1 MKLEC
6 HPINPSPR
14 VIRRAV
20 EILEQGGVIVYPT
33 DTIYGLGC
41 DLFNKHAIER
51 IYRIKHIPKFHP
63 MSFVC
68 ADLKDLSHYAK
79 VDTPTYKIMKR
90 YLPGPYTF
98 ILKATGE
105 VPRMMLTKRKTVGI
119 RIPENEVCR
128 RLVIELGRPI
138 ISTSVPE
145 AKVEFPNHPD
155 FIEEAL
161 GKEVDLIL
169 DGGILVQ
176 GASTVIDLTEEAPK
190 VIREGS
196 GDVSWVAAYY

>member
-6 HPINPSPR
+6 HPINPSLR
-14 VIRRAV
+14 AIRRAV

-51 IYRIKHIPKFHP
+51 IYRIKQIPKFHP

-68 ADLKDLSHYAK
+68 ADLKDLSCYAK

-98 ILKATGE
+98 ILKATSE

-119 RIPENEVCR
+119 RIPDIEVCR
-128 RLVIELGRPI
+128 RLVMELGRPI

-145 AKVEFPNHPD
+145 SKVEFPNHPD
-155 FIEEAL
+155 FIEETL

-176 GASTVIDLTEEAPK
+176 GASTVIDLTEESPR

>member
-1 MKLEC
+1 
-6 HPINPSPR
+6 
-14 VIRRAV
+14 VQ
-20 EILEQGGVIVYPT
+20 ILEQGGVIVYPT

-51 IYRIKHIPKFHP
+51 VYRIKQLSKFHP

-79 VDTPTYKIMKR
+79 VDTPAYKIMKR

-98 ILKATGE
+98 ILTATSV

-119 RIPENEVCR
+119 RIPDNEVCR
-128 RLVIELGRPI
+128 RLAVGLGRPI
-138 ISTSVPE
+138 VSTSVPE
-145 AKVEFPNHPD
+145 SKVEFPNHPD
-155 FIEEAL
+155 FIEETL

-169 DGGILVQ
+169 DSGILVQ
-176 GASTVIDLTEEAPK
+176 GASSVIDLTEENPQ

-196 GDVSWVAAYY
+196 GDVSWVAA

>member
-6 HPINPSPR
+6 HLVNPSPR
-14 VIRRAV
+14 VIHRAV
-20 EILEQGGVIVYPT
+20 KVLEQGGVIVYPT

-41 DLFNKHAIER
+41 DLFNKYAIGR
-51 IYRIKHIPKFHP
+51 VYRIKQIPKFHP

-68 ADLKDLSHYAK
+68 ADFKDLSRYAK
-79 VDTPTYKIMKR
+79 VDTPAYKIMKK

-98 ILKATGE
+98 ILNATGE

-119 RIPENEVCR
+119 RIPDNEVCR
-128 RLVIELGRPI
+128 QLVTELGRPI

-145 AKVEFPNHPD
+145 SKVEFPNHPD
-155 FIEEAL
+155 FIEENL

-176 GASTVIDLTEEAPK
+176 GASTVIDLTEDIPQ

-196 GDVSWVAAYY
+196 GDVSWIAAYY